1 MSTRVQSAISDLFFN
16 MDHVEFRKLTKAKP
30 PASPSDLQEAI
41 EKDALKMQ
49 RWLQELGHLVSYED
63 LVNDFYERL

>member
-1 MSTRVQSAISDLFFN
+1 MAIQLDPAISDLFFN
-16 MDHVEFRKLTKAKP
+16 MDHAEFRRLTATKP
-30 PASPSDLQEAI
+30 PASPSDIQEAI